1 MEWKDVA
8 PQDGANSQSLSGGL
22 PVTTV
27 TQFLAAEM
35 HDTRWADIPEIAREA
50 ARRLLVDQVGI
61 TFMGAAFTGSA
72 LHAYAAALGGAPDA
86 LLFGTTLRV
95 PSEVA
100 AGINAQV
107 CRNTNFEESG
117 PGYHIGPL
125 CVHVALAVGQ
135 QYDRS
140 GAEILAAIATGYMH
154 SVRFHAARRADKGSP
169 HLRTVGAAI
178 AAKLMG
184 LSAEQ
189 IATAMSLAW
198 ESPFRNHSF
207 PIFAPPPTAK
217 RISPIGMQ
225 MLYHA
230 RAGVQAATMIRVGFP
245 ALRDEVDRVV
255 AAEYD
260 AGVLTG
266 PAPWQGVNDQMELK
280 PWVSS
285 RHCQAALQAIWELQ
299 QQRTIDPRAVTAVR
313 LKLSAMYLRPHQW
326 EPAPN
331 VFFEAIYSTQ
341 WAVSMLLQQLPP
353 GPKWV
358 TAERLADPF
367 SRALASKVTIT
378 EDVASTTA
386 YGNLRPHDVNG
397 IVEIDVGGETLHART
412 TMGQVYGSGHK
423 PMPDAMQEQKFME
436 ATSLNFPEKKA
447 RELLAALRGFE
458 EVGSVG
464 EVVG

>member
-1 MEWKDVA
+1 M
-8 PQDGANSQSLSGGL
+8 P
-22 PVTTV
+22 TV
-27 TQFLAAEM
+27 TQFLATEM
-35 HDTRWADIPEIAREA
+35 HTTSWADIPEVAREA
-50 ARRLLVDQVGI
+50 IRRLLADHVGI
-61 TFMGAAFTGSA
+61 TFMGAHFTGKT
-72 LHAYAAALGGAPDA
+72 LQAYAEALGGKPEAI
-86 LLFGTTLRV
+86 LFGTDIRV

-135 QYDRS
+135 QFNRS
-140 GAEILAAIATGYMH
+140 GEEILAAIATGYMH
-154 SVRFHAARRADKGSP
+154 SVRFHQARRADKGSP

-178 AAKLMG
+178 AGRLMG
-184 LSAEQ
+184 LSAED

-245 ALRDEVDRVV
+245 ALKDEVDRVV

-266 PAPWQGVNDQMELK
+266 LAPWAGVNDQMEMK

-285 RHCQAALQAIWELQ
+285 RHCQAALQAITEMQ
-299 QQRTIDPRAVTAVR
+299 AEKPIDATKVTAVR
-313 LKLSAMYLRPHQW
+313 LQLSAMYIRPHQW

-331 VFFEAIYSTQ
+331 TFFEAIYSTQ

-353 GPKWV
+353 GPQWV
-358 TAERLADPF
+358 TDQRLADPF
-367 SRALASKVTIT
+367 SRALAAKVTIT
-378 EDVASTTA
+378 EDVASTEA
-386 YGNLRPHDVNG
+386 YGALRPHDVNG
-397 IVEIDVGGETLHART
+397 IVEIDVDGETRKHRT
-412 TMGQVYGSGHK
+412 TMGQVFGSGHK
-423 PMPDAMQEQKFME
+423 PLTWAMLEAKFMQ
-436 ATSLNFPEKKA
+436 ATSMNLTQEKAKGLWVKL
-447 RELLAALRGFE
+447 RDFERVGKVSELVAL
-458 EVGSVG
+458 VK
-464 EVVG
+464 

>member
-1 MEWKDVA
+1 M
-8 PQDGANSQSLSGGL
+8 
-22 PVTTV
+22 TTV

-35 HDTRWADIPEIAREA
+35 HDTRWADIPEVAREA
-50 ARRLLVDQVGI
+50 VRRLLVDQVGI
-61 TFMGAAFTGSA
+61 TFMGAAFTGKE
-72 LHAYAAALGGAPDA
+72 LQAYAAALGGREEA

-95 PSEVA
+95 PSEIA

-117 PGYHIGPL
+117 PGMHIGPL

-135 QYDRS
+135 QHDRS
-140 GAEILAAIATGYMH
+140 GEEILAAIATGYMQ
-154 SVRFHAARRADKGSP
+154 SVRFHFGRRTDKSSP
-169 HLRTVGAAI
+169 HLRTTGAAI
-178 AAKLMG
+178 AARLMG
-184 LSAEQ
+184 LSVEQ

-198 ESPFRNHSF
+198 ESPFRNHAFSLT
-207 PIFAPPPTAK
+207 APPPTAK

-230 RAGVQAATMIRVGFP
+230 RAGVQAATMIKVGFP
-245 ALRDEVDRVV
+245 ALKDELDRAI
-255 AAEYD
+255 AADYD
-260 AGVLTG
+260 AAFLTG
-266 PAPWQGVNDQMELK
+266 PAPWQGVNDGMELK

-299 QQRTIDPRAVTAVR
+299 QTRAIDAQAVTAVR

-358 TAERLADPF
+358 TVERLTDPF

-378 EDVASTTA
+378 EDADSTKA
-386 YGNLRPHDVNG
+386 YGELRPHDVNG
-397 IVEIDVGGETLHART
+397 IVEIDVGNETLHART

-423 PMPDAMQEQKFME
+423 PMPAAMQEQKFME
-436 ATSLNFPEKKA
+436 ATSLNLTPAKA

-458 EVGSVG
+458 AVGRVKDLAPILMQTPDS
-464 EVVG
+464 